1 MKKYTIN
8 SWFTLV
14 ELIVSIAIFG
24 IIMTSVLAIFL
35 FSSQMSTRVELNRI
49 MQENIKN
56 VMEDIAEGVRKHQIS
71 GISVAIDGNCNNL
84 IWWPSSKFCIK
95 DQDAD
100 GDDYIVASYVLWT
113 YDTISNTTDIIQNTN
128 WTPNEISTKCGDISS
143 SGICRILKKDSTGS
157 YYPLTN
163 NFVHVEDLA
172 FTVSND
178 LVPKVT
184 VSLTIRP
191 AVKKW
196 LASDLV
202 RASTVQVQT
211 TISERSIKTK

>member
-56 VMEDIAEGVRKHQIS
+56 VMEDIAEGVRKDGVLGVRDFWWTSCILPTDSIPTIQKKMFCS
-71 GISVAIDGNCNNL
+71 GTSEYSLGTKQSDGSFVPVSN
-84 IWWPSSKFCIK
+84 IWV
-95 DQDAD
+95 D
-100 GDDYIVASYVLWT
+100 
-113 YDTISNTTDIIQNTN
+113 
-128 WTPNEISTKCGDISS
+128 CGDINDPTTLWRQCY
-143 SGICRILKKDSTGS
+143 IIKKDITRWE
-157 YYPLTN
+157 YFPLTN
-163 NFVHVEDLA
+163 SFVTFEDIQFSVTNSNIKKL
-172 FTVSND
+172 TVQ
-178 LVPKVT
+178 LT
-184 VSLTIRP
+184 VRP